1 MIFDDWKEKSEGLR
15 IREKLFWECNMDAF
29 NWHESRG
36 FVMQRI
42 VERGIM
48 NDFYAAFRL
57 YGGIESVKEIIKK
70 EIRHLSDRNMTFVC
84 TVFDFKK
91 EELRCYTRKQWREN
105 YLNS

>member
-48 NDFYAAFRL
+48 NDVFRSPPL
-57 YGGIESVKEIIKK
+57 
-70 EIRHLSDRNMTFVC
+70 
-84 TVFDFKK
+84 
-91 EELRCYTRKQWREN
+91 
-105 YLNS
+105 